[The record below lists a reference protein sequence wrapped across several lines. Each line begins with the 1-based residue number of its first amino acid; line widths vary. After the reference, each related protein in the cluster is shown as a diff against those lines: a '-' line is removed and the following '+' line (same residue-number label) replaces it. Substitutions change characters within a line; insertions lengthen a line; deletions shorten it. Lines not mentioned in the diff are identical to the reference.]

1 MKTRECRWPVGQDED
16 GHLFCGCATPEGLS
30 YCPPHGRLSTADGRD
45 PTPWAPKGEPVM
57 LAARRAYR
65 DYFCAP
71 PQDYEPDV
79 VALVTR
85 GEDAYR
91 VPIGT
96 LLKFGR
102 GRAARERGER

>member
-1 MKTRECRWPVGQDED
+1 MP
-16 GHLFCGCATPEGLS
+16 
-30 YCPPHGRLSTADGRD
+30 
-45 PTPWAPKGEPVM
+45 
-57 LAARRAYR
+57 AARRAYR

-102 GRAARERGER
+102 SRAARERGER